1 MLSRSAH
8 NAPYAVAKTSNTST
22 HTMNKITSQPK
33 DFNVIRTAD
42 LIHSDMSLTR
52 TASLMKEDPGKKT
65 FVEDDVRNTTP
76 LNENVTLKK
85 SLTENDVSVWCSND
99 YLGMSYHPRVTSA
112 VVNAIHSHGVG

>member
-1 MLSRSAH
+1 
-8 NAPYAVAKTSNTST
+8 
-22 HTMNKITSQPK
+22 MNKITSQPK

-42 LIHSDMSLTR
+42 LIHNDMSLTR